1 MPIDKIYNQTSSVSP
16 SSLLTQKGS
25 IISHNGTSSVSLSVG
40 SNDTKLVADSTAEIG
55 LAWSTAS
62 TQSTPSFSP
71 IASAVITA
79 NTATVL
85 FNSIP
90 GTYSHLMLVGTVRA
104 SAASTAPFGTGK
116 VNGASSGY
124 HQQYLR
130 ASSGSNTISSE
141 SISTGTDLNRIII
154 TSTTNAAAN
163 VFGFFEIFYPNYA
176 SGRNK
181 QFSSKSFGQSG
192 SVTESWG
199 TMIASGYYNNTDA
212 ITSISVSGDAYGGFV
227 ANSVI
232 TLYAMG

>member
-1 MPIDKIYNQTSSVSP
+1 MPIDNIYNKTSGLSP

-25 IISHNGTSSVSLSVG
+25 IVSHNGTSSAELSVG
-40 SNDTKLVADSTAEIG
+40 ADNTKLVADSTATIG

-62 TQSTPSFSP
+62 TQATPSFSA

-85 FNSIP
+85 FSSIP

-104 SAASTAPFGTGK
+104 SAGSTAPFGTGK
-116 VNGASSGY
+116 INGATSQY

-130 ASSGSNTISSE
+130 ANASTNTISSAVQ
-141 SISTGTDLNRIII
+141 STGTDLDRIII
-154 TSTTNAAAN
+154 TSTTAAAAN

-181 QFSSKSFGQSG
+181 QFFSKSFGQSG

-199 TMIASGYYNNTDA
+199 TMIASGYYNNAGA
-212 ITSISVSGDAYGGFV
+212 ITSISVSGDSYGGFV

-232 TLYAMG
+232 TLYAIG